1 MLFCLNNLQGGFRLG
16 GAVGAAVQAGQS
28 PAAMRQDV
36 LLEIQERA
44 LRGSWPWGRGDPT
57 ATSTQLSWR
66 ALATAVQ
73 HVAVGTTPG

>member
-1 MLFCLNNLQGGFRLG
+1 M
-16 GAVGAAVQAGQS
+16 GAAVQAGQS

-66 ALATAVQ
+66 AHTLRSGTDEAPPCTTALQ
-73 HVAVGTTPG
+73 MLLIYSTKFDAEES